1 MQTERIT
8 LPSGRV
14 IDMNG
19 IIKPGDIIETDDG
32 WKFNLLSMDKRDSS
46 MTYVDY
52 TTCLNDWKR
61 IKQYL
66 YVTINRLL
74 ILR

>member
-1 MQTERIT
+1 MLSERIT

-32 WKFNLLSMDKRDSS
+32 W
-46 MTYVDY
+46 
-52 TTCLNDWKR
+52 TTTHATEKVITFKIVLK
-61 IKQYL
+61 K
-66 YVTINRLL
+66 
-74 ILR
+74 

>member
-1 MQTERIT
+1 MLTERIT

-61 IKQYL
+61 IRQYL

>member
-46 MTYVDY
+46 MTYIDY

-61 IKQYL
+61 IRQYL

>member
-1 MQTERIT
+1 MQSERIT

-14 IDMNG
+14 INMNG
-19 IIKPGDIIETDDG
+19 IIKPGDIIETDGG

>member
-1 MQTERIT
+1 MLTERIT

-14 IDMNG
+14 INMNG
-19 IIKPGDIIETDDG
+19 IIKPGDIIKTDDG